1 MENVLVSFPGLG
13 LDIELSRVAFRVFG
27 VPIYW
32 YGIIISLAFVACVL
46 WAMRDSKRFGY
57 DQDIVIDLVLVAI
70 PVCIVCARLFF
81 VVFSWDMFKDN
92 LLEIFNVRH
101 GGLAIWGGIIGAVI
115 SGTIIVKWKKIQ
127 TLKFFDFAIVYVPL
141 GQAIGRW
148 GNFFN
153 QEAFGTNTT
162 LPWGMTSPEVKQYLT
177 NNLDSLYAQNV
188 IVYPDI
194 PVHPTFLYESI
205 WNLALFGF
213 LYFMRGRKK
222 FDGQVFCLYF
232 IGYGIA
238 RAFIETLRT
247 DALMIGSLRIA
258 IVMSVLGIIAFTIF
272 MFVLRN
278 RALNNDV
285 DAEVVGESKYAEILK
300 TLNEEAEQSAV
311 VQVTE
316 SPMTED
322 SESAMTDDSDSAI
335 AEDTDSVM
343 VEDSDSAMTG
353 DSESAIIEDSDR
365 AMRKDSESATIGEV
379 ESSAAEE
386 QSVDHQTLK
395 TENTNT

>member
-1 MENVLVSFPGLG
+1 MENVLVSFPGLE
-13 LDIELSRVAFRVFG
+13 LDIELSRVAFSLFG

-57 DQDIVIDLVLVAI
+57 EPDTVIDLVLVAI

-92 LLEIFNVRH
+92 LLEIFNIRH

-115 SGTIIVKWKKIQ
+115 SGTIIVKWKKLQ

>member
-1 MENVLVSFPGLG
+1 MENVLVRFPGLG
-13 LDIELSRVAFRVFG
+13 LDIELSRVAFRLFG

-46 WAMRDSKRFGY
+46 WAMRDAKRFGY
-57 DQDIVIDLVLVAI
+57 EPDTVIDLVLVAI
-70 PVCIVCARLFF
+70 PICIVSARLFF

-92 LLEIFNVRH
+92 LLEIFNIRH

-115 SGTIIVKWKKIQ
+115 SGTIIVKWKKLQ

-177 NNLDSLYAQNV
+177 NNLDSLHAQNV
-188 IVYPDI
+188 IVYPDL

-213 LYFMRGRKK
+213 LYFMRGKKK
-222 FDGQVFCLYF
+222 FDGQIFCLYF

-247 DALMIGSLRIA
+247 DALMIGNLRIA
-258 IVMSVLGIIAFTIF
+258 IVMSVLGIIAFTIY

-278 RALNNDV
+278 RALNNSA
-285 DAEVVGESKYAEILK
+285 DAQVVGESKYAEILK
-300 TLNEEAEQSAV
+300 TLNEEAEQSSVAGT
-311 VQVTE
+311 TE
-316 SPMTED
+316 SVMTRD
-322 SESAMTDDSDSAI
+322 SSMT
-335 AEDTDSVM
+335 
-343 VEDSDSAMTG
+343 EDSDSAMTG
-353 DSESAIIEDSDR
+353 DSESAIIEDSDS
-365 AMRKDSESATIGEV
+365 ATTEDSESDDIGEV
-379 ESSAAEE
+379 ENIDEE
-386 QSVDHQTLK
+386 QSVDNQTQK

>member
-1 MENVLVSFPGLG
+1 MENVLVSFPGLE
-13 LDIELSRVAFRVFG
+13 LDIELSRVAFSLFG

-57 DQDIVIDLVLVAI
+57 EPDTVIDLVLVAI

-92 LLEIFNVRH
+92 LLEIFNIRH

-115 SGTIIVKWKKIQ
+115 SGTIIVKWKKLQ

-177 NNLDSLYAQNV
+177 NNLESLKAQNV
-188 IVYPDI
+188 IVYPDL

-213 LYFMRGRKK
+213 LYFMRGKKK
-222 FDGQVFCLYF
+222 FDGQIFCLYF

-247 DALMIGSLRIA
+247 DALMIGNLRIA
-258 IVMSVLGIIAFTIF
+258 IVMSVLGIIAFTIY

-278 RALNNDV
+278 RALNNDG

-300 TLNEEAEQSAV
+300 TLNEEAEQSSVAG
-311 VQVTE
+311 VTE
-316 SPMTED
+316 SVT
-322 SESAMTDDSDSAI
+322 TR
-335 AEDTDSVM
+335 
-343 VEDSDSAMTG
+343 DSAMTG
-353 DSESAIIEDSDR
+353 DSESTA
-365 AMRKDSESATIGEV
+365 IGEEDPSEV
-379 ESSAAEE
+379 EE
-386 QSVDHQTLK
+386 QSVDNQTQK

>member
-57 DQDIVIDLVLVAI
+57 EQDTVIDLVLVAI

-213 LYFMRGRKK
+213 LYFMRGKKK

-247 DALMIGSLRIA
+247 DVLMIGSLRIA
-258 IVMSVLGIIAFTIF
+258 IVMSILGIIAFTIF

-300 TLNEEAEQSAV
+300 TLKEESEQSTIAEESESSMTED
-311 VQVTE
+311 TE
-316 SPMTED
+316 STMTGESESSMTEDTESTMTGESEVSITED
-322 SESAMTDDSDSAI
+322 SESTASEDIDSN
-335 AEDTDSVM
+335 
-343 VEDSDSAMTG
+343 
-353 DSESAIIEDSDR
+353 
-365 AMRKDSESATIGEV
+365 
-379 ESSAAEE
+379 
-386 QSVDHQTLK
+386 